1 MQLQDKVALVTGG
14 AMGIGAGVAD
24 LFAQEGAVVYILDL
38 NKEKAEERATAIRA
52 AGGKAGAFC
61 CDVSRRETL
70 EHAIRT
76 AADRHGRIDILINN
90 AGIYPRRLFLE
101 MTEQEWDQM
110 QAVNLKSMFH
120 TCQLT
125 LPYMIPQRSGKIVN
139 ISSVTFFMGF
149 PKLAHYVASKG
160 GVIGLT
166 RTLARE
172 MGEYNIHVNSITPGA
187 IQTESEAVHANP
199 NDLAAI
205 QQSQCLKRRLQP
217 ADVARVCLF
226 LSSPLS
232 HGMSGQNLN
241 VDGGLVLY

>member
-1 MQLQDKVALVTGG
+1 MQLRDKVALVTG
-14 AMGIGAGVAD
+14 AALGIGAGIAD
-24 LFAQEGAVVYILDL
+24 LFAQEGAIVYILDL
-38 NKEKAEERATAIRA
+38 NQEKADAKAAAIREL
-52 AGGKAGAFC
+52 GGRAEAFC

-76 AADRHGRIDILINN
+76 VGDRHARIDILINN

-101 MTEQEWDQM
+101 MTEQEWDEM
-110 QAVNLKSMFH
+110 QTVNLKSMFH

-139 ISSVTFFMGF
+139 ISSVTFFKGYA
-149 PKLAHYVASKG
+149 KLTHYVASKG

-172 MGEYNIHVNSITPGA
+172 MGDHNIHINSITPGA
-187 IQTESEAVHANP
+187 IQTEGELVHANP
-199 NDLAAI
+199 TDLAAI
-205 QQSQCLKRRLQP
+205 QDSQCLKRRLQP
-217 ADVARVCLF
+217 EDVARVCLF

-232 HGMSGQNLN
+232 DGMSGQNLN